1 MRRNDRSVGSPS
13 RQSVEHFR
21 EARVVRITPGGF
33 AIGLNPFGML
43 DPQIVV
49 NLLLEFG
56 VRVDL
61 IRHGNWPRSK
71 IQGRRERYPTKGSAR
86 MADGHRCR
94 KRPPRPGEGTPK
106 DGAHVLALCTTPG
119 QLDYFVALALQQHS
133 QQSALCKG
141 RD

>member
-1 MRRNDRSVGSPS
+1 
-13 RQSVEHFR
+13 
-21 EARVVRITPGGF
+21 
-33 AIGLNPFGML
+33 ML

-61 IRHGNWPRSK
+61 MRHGYWPRSK
-71 IQGRRERYPTKGSAR
+71 IQGRRERYPTKGAAR

-106 DGAHVLALCTTPG
+106 DGAHLVALCTTQG

-133 QQSALCKG
+133 QQSALRKRKG
-141 RD
+141 RG